1 MKHYYDEITVH
12 DGSVELSGEYA
23 ESGHVWLTVGDS
35 AERGAVQL
43 DTNEVDRLIAS
54 LRRCRA
60 AMQEGAK

>member
-1 MKHYYDEITVH
+1 MMERYYDEITVH

-43 DTNEVDRLIAS
+43 DANEIDSLIES

-60 AMQEGAK
+60 MMEMTK